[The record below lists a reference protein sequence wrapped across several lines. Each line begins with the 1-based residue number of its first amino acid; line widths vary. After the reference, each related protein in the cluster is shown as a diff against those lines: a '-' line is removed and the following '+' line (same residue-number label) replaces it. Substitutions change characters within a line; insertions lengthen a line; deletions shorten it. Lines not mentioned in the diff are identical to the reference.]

1 MRETALVTGYG
12 RIGQEMTARLYAMG
26 MFVMVCARSENQ
38 MHMAH
43 AAGRASP
50 CRWRRLKKHA
60 DRRM

>member
-12 RIGQEMTARLYAMG
+12 RIGQEMTARLCAMG
-26 MFVMVCARSENQ
+26 MFVMVCARSKTRCTWR
-38 MHMAH
+38 MR
-43 AAGRASP
+43 RARIP